1 MPQPGSCSNIC
12 HSALIALGSN
22 VTLTAGGP
30 RSCLSDALRRLT
42 CDSLTINEVS
52 RFFSTP
58 AFPKGS
64 GPDFV
69 NAAARLETTLT
80 PEALLTHLHAVE
92 DMLGRVRKIRWGA
105 RTIDLDLIA
114 YGQRIQPDLET
125 FGMWRDMPLEQQM
138 TRAPEELILP
148 HPRLQDRGFVLGPLR
163 DIAPDWRHPVLGQT
177 VTQMFDALPAAE
189 RAALKPIPAQN

>member
-1 MPQPGSCSNIC
+1 
-12 HSALIALGSN
+12 
-22 VTLTAGGP
+22 
-30 RSCLSDALRRLT
+30 
-42 CDSLTINEVS
+42 
-52 RFFSTP
+52 
-58 AFPKGS
+58 
-64 GPDFV
+64 V